1 MWPDDLQGI
10 AFAVMKSLS
19 PFIPPPAQFSSAPR
33 QQLTQPPRQQLT
45 QPPRQQPTQPPR
57 QQLTQPPR
65 QQLTQPPP
73 LLTDNFEYFDSNS
86 SSDNTGSFSHDV
98 GARQPKTQKTR
109 NNPHCNR
116 PLLA

>member
-10 AFAVMKSLS
+10 ASAVMKSLS
-19 PFIPPPAQFSSAPR
+19 PFIPPPAQFSSA
-33 QQLTQPPRQQLT
+33 
-45 QPPRQQPTQPPR
+45 
-57 QQLTQPPR
+57 PR

>member
-10 AFAVMKSLS
+10 ASAVMKSLS

-33 QQLTQPPRQQLT
+33 QQL
-45 QPPRQQPTQPPR
+45 TQPPR